1 MHGVVK
7 TFLVCSLT
15 HLFTSTTGEAD
26 WREEIGWN
34 LLQLYAGASLPSGSG
49 ISLEMA
55 EAGTSYMPDSAHSA
69 FTGIS
74 ITNISDISPA
84 VSSHATKVGLN
95 YYGNTTSLVT
105 GIDTV
110 GVRSADDFVGGF
122 LGTTGTVGTVGTSS
136 AAVMSHAYIDFA
148 DPELEAALNE
158 IIKRFDFFTQDSGV
172 VNVVGMNNGS
182 SSVVPPL
189 FGSSYNAISV
199 GRTDG
204 LHSHGSTPANYP
216 GPGRQKPEIVSAAF
230 PNATSYAIGA
240 VASAATL
247 LHAKAKLANNA
258 NATHPDTIKACLLA
272 GATKEEF
279 PAWTQTSLKP
289 LDTTF
294 GVGELNV
301 FHSYRIIEKE
311 ESSQGTSGF
320 HGWARNSANDTQ
332 PLTYTF
338 TTPDYEPPLTLSAAL
353 VWQRGVSGPNYAYDA
368 LANLRLELRDQAGA
382 TIQTSDSALDNVEH
396 IWNTQLA
403 PNTSYSLRVSSSSD
417 TAYLSLAWR
426 VNGVARAVI
435 AAEASGNDVNI
446 NLSSLIIGAPYIV
459 QRSTDMANWSDVHGF
474 TAASDSLAWS
484 DTSVPA
490 GASVFYRLFFL
501 EP

>member
-1 MHGVVK
+1 MPSVIK
-7 TFLVCSLT
+7 IFLICSLT

-26 WREEIGWN
+26 WREEVGWN
-34 LLQLYAGASLPSGSG
+34 LLQLYAGANLPSGSG
-49 ISLEMA
+49 IPVEMA
-55 EAGTSYMPDSAHSA
+55 EAGTAYMPDSAHSA

-74 ITNISDISPA
+74 MTNITNTSSNI
-84 VSSHATKVGLN
+84 SSHATKVGLN
-95 YYGNTTSLVT
+95 FYGNSTSLLT

-110 GVRSADDFVGGF
+110 GIRSADDFVGGF
-122 LGTTGTVGTVGTSS
+122 LGTTGTVGTSS

-216 GPGRQKPEIVSAAF
+216 GPGRQKPEIVAAAF
-230 PNATSYAIGA
+230 PNATSYATGA

-279 PAWTQTSLKP
+279 PAWIQSSLKP

-294 GVGELNV
+294 GAGELNV

-311 ESSQGTSGF
+311 ESSQGATGF

-332 PLTYTF
+332 PITYTF

-353 VWQRGVSGPNYAYDA
+353 VWQRGVTSRGPNYTYDA
-368 LANLRLELRDQAGA
+368 LADLRLELRDQAGA
-382 TIQTSDSALDNVEH
+382 TIQTSDSTLDNVEH

-403 PNTSYSLRVSSSSD
+403 PNTSYSLRVNSSSG
-417 TAYLSLAWR
+417 TANFSLAWR

-435 AAEASGNDVNI
+435 AAKASGNDVNI
-446 NLSSLIIGAPYIV
+446 NMGSLIVGTPYTV
-459 QRSTDMANWSDVHGF
+459 QRSTDLATWSDIHGF
-474 TAASDSLAWS
+474 TAASDSQTWS

-490 GASVFYRLFFL
+490 GVSVFYRLFFFA
-501 EP
+501 P